1 MYKFR
6 SKLEERVSELLQH
19 HRVEYEYETVH
30 LPYVLECKYKPD
42 FILPNGIHLE
52 VKGWLDEADRRKM
65 VAVKKAHPDLDIR
78 FVFQGPFK
86 IIPRTKMTHAQW
98 AEKYGFPWCHY
109 QNIPLT
115 WLKSP
120 STSTTTTAA
129 ESPTN

>member
-1 MYKFR
+1 MHRFR

-52 VKGWLDEADRRKM
+52 VKGWLDDADRRKM
-65 VAVKKAHPDLDIR
+65 VAVKKAHPNLDIR

-120 STSTTTTAA
+120 STSTMKSG
-129 ESPTN
+129 ESPPD

>member
-109 QNIPLT
+109 HNIPLS

-120 STSTTTTAA
+120 STSTKTTDA
-129 ESPTN
+129 SPPA